1 MVALSFIQQVS
12 EGFVNPTTISLGVIA
27 ILIFV
32 LLIFLNRL
40 HGLLN
45 KWFDRSQN
53 PANDHPLDP
62 RDPICH
68 CRTLSLDPKS
78 KRWQL
83 LDANGNLAPPIVVRG
98 GDTINYHFDF
108 SSTSIIHLQFPIN
121 TLFTDFPSSVDPWVT
136 VTEPGNLVLTV
147 ASELKLLDPH
157 VTYAIYIEDKELGPN
172 AISGF
177 VQGGSPPRI
186 KVEDA

>member
-1 MVALSFIQQVS
+1 MAALFLLQQVS

-27 ILIFV
+27 ILILI
-32 LLIFLNRL
+32 LLVFLSRL
-40 HGLLN
+40 HGMLS
-45 KWFDRSQN
+45 KWIDGSQKPN
-53 PANDHPLDP
+53 DDHPLEP

-83 LDANGNLAPPIVVRG
+83 LDANGELAPPIVVRG

-108 SSTSIIHLQFPIN
+108 SNTAVIHLQFPIN
-121 TLFTDFPSSVDPWVT
+121 NLFTNFPSSVDPWVT
-136 VTEPGNLVLTV
+136 VTKPGNLVLTV
-147 ASELKLLDPH
+147 ARDLKLLDPH
-157 VTYAIYIEDKELGPN
+157 LTYAIYIQDDELGPQ
-172 AISGF
+172 ASTGF

-186 KVEDA
+186 KVEGA